1 MVTASTT
8 SRLSSGKTS
17 KKQTISSV
25 STDNHS
31 TLTNLML
38 TAELLAAPSTKA
50 DKKPLIEPK
59 MTPPSLFGGIKNSPH
74 FSTMVI
80 SLTCAFLVSAAFYWA
95 AKTMMKTK
103 FEDMFAEKLPRY
115 KSLLYGIG
123 SVQNIDI
130 DRVLLRDDLNDQY
143 FVLDEN
149 SSNITI
155 DVQKI
160 FEQYKQEQLSINQ
173 ETKEIEAMHTQRRTP
188 ETKYPGSSQTEE
200 DAVRA
205 QANQKSSV

>member
-1 MVTASTT
+1 MAPSSTA

-17 KKQTISSV
+17 KKQTISSM
-25 STDNHS
+25 STDNNA

-38 TAELLAAPSTKA
+38 TAELLTAPSIKV
-50 DKKPLIEPK
+50 DEKPSIEPT
-59 MTPPSLFGGIKNSPH
+59 MTSPSLLRDIKNSAH

-130 DRVLLRDDLNDQY
+130 DRVLMRDDLNDQY

-149 SSNITI
+149 SSNINI

-173 ETKEIEAMHTQRRTP
+173 ETKEMETMHTHRRTAGG
-188 ETKYPGSSQTEE
+188 KYPGSSQTEE
-200 DAVRA
+200 DTVRA